1 MDGEI
6 THMKSY
12 QDWLFVG
19 DNKGNVKA
27 LKVSDPQQ
35 SQKDFE
41 ISIGAPVTAMELYE
55 DYLFVGDSK
64 GDLLVVDAKK
74 CEIHQHFNG
83 IIKNTITAI
92 SFAAGSVFVGDAQG
106 TIKSFSLNPYEF
118 DKRVKP
124 ANRQYAA
131 GQTPPQNSNLSQG
144 PVPAPAPAPG
154 RNNSREY

>member
-1 MDGEI
+1 M
-6 THMKSY
+6 
-12 QDWLFVG
+12 
-19 DNKGNVKA
+19 KA
-27 LKVSDPQQ
+27 LKLPDPQQ

-41 ISIGAPVTAMELYE
+41 ISLGAPVTAMELYE

-64 GDLLVVDAKK
+64 GDLLVIDAKK

-106 TIKSFSLNPYEF
+106 TIKSFSLSPYEF

-124 ANRQYAA
+124 NNRQNAP
-131 GQTPPQNSNLSQG
+131 GQIATPNPSQG
-144 PVPAPAPAPG
+144 PVLAPAQAPG
-154 RNNSREY
+154 PAK